1 MHLPVLIKEAIEALH
16 IQKGRKYI
24 DATVGEGGHAL
35 EIVKRGGR
43 LLAID
48 VDPKAVE
55 RARKRIEETREK
67 ERDGGQAGEPSFAVG
82 NFRNIA
88 RIAKDKG
95 FNRVSGIL
103 FDLGVSSVQ
112 LEGNGKGLSFT
123 NDSPL
128 DMRLDPDL
136 PRTAADLVKTL
147 SQEELYEIFTRNAQE
162 DLARPISQALVIARR
177 IKPIYSTRQLA
188 EVVASVAKRRSR
200 LHPATKVFLALRI
213 EVNDEIKALKEGLTQ
228 AIGLLE
234 KKGRLVVISFHET
247 EDRIVKQLFKKIHK
261 ENKILLLTKKPIVPG
276 SDEQGANPRAR
287 SAKLRIAERV

>member
-1 MHLPVLIKEAIEALH
+1 VLIKEAIEALH